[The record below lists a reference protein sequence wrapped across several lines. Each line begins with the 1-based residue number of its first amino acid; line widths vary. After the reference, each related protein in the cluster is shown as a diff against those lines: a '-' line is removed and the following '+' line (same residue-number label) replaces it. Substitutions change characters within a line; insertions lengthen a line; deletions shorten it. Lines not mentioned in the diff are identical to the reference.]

1 MLSFHKKYAKDIY
14 SQNGEDGV
22 IEELIK
28 RLGIRQGV
36 VVEFGAHDGTFC
48 SNSRHL
54 IERGW
59 RAFLL
64 EADHDLFQKCVKL
77 HINND
82 KVCTSHFFVSADN
95 VNNLLPNVCNVL
107 SIDVDGIDYRIWDAY
122 RGNPDIVIIEI
133 NSSLPPESELRG
145 DPQRGSSF
153 RSMVMLGQRKGYFPI
168 CHCGNIIFVL
178 EEFRYLFPEFDILV
192 RSEEYFNTSWL

>member
-1 MLSFHKKYAKDIY
+1 MLSFHKKYAKDVY

-22 IEELIK
+22 IEEILQ

-59 RAFLL
+59 KAFLL

-82 KVCTSHFFVSADN
+82 KVCTGHFFVSPDN

-107 SIDVDGIDYRIWDAY
+107 SIDVDGIDYHIWDAY
-122 RGNPDIVIIEI
+122 RGEADIVIIEI
-133 NSSLPPESELRG
+133 NSSLPPDSDLRG
-145 DPQRGSSF
+145 DSQRGSSF
-153 RSMVMLGQRKGYFPI
+153 ASMVVLGSKKGYFPV
-168 CHCGNIIFVL
+168 CHCGNIIFLL
-178 EEFRYLFPEFDILV
+178 EKYRPLFPEIPPFV
-192 RSEEYFNTSWL
+192 FSKQYFNTSWL